1 MHELPVQALA
11 SQLGLPDCTCSG
23 TSVAYVM
30 TRIVAVAKGGK
41 FACQSTGGIRQAG
54 AREKP
59 AEAASGKE
67 LKLIFSRIDA
77 DRV

>member
-1 MHELPVQALA
+1 
-11 SQLGLPDCTCSG
+11 
-23 TSVAYVM
+23 M